1 MPGMTDPTADE
12 ARQLLLANADR
23 AVTGRL
29 DDPALFAAVVGVER
43 LVVATGTTDAQVLR
57 AALEGRLQELGR
69 RPEADVAS
77 LVAEG
82 ERHVVEGL
90 ARRANKQRVDAG
102 LVNPN
107 AGSYDV
113 TTDATLVRAA
123 VRAAQ
128 RSLNAMPYYG
138 IRYGE
143 RGSRFATT
151 DSAWL
156 ISLAH
161 LSEEHANRQ
170 VAWLCRVLA
179 GRGMPS
185 WLMELHLVELVAE
198 VRAAAGDDA
207 VGALPAAASTLTAA
221 RRRHVDDELLTLADG
236 WADAAVGDELPVP
249 RAGALLAAA
258 TADTLTGVATDDH
271 VLLDWLIDPAR
282 VRPEV
287 AASLRGVRRRIRAT
301 AR

>member
-1 MPGMTDPTADE
+1 MPGMTDPAADE
-12 ARQLLLANADR
+12 ARQLLLANTDR
-23 AVTGRL
+23 AVAGRL

-43 LVVATGTTDAQVLR
+43 LVVATGTTDAEVLR
-57 AALEGRLQELGR
+57 AALEGRLQEHDHG
-69 RPEADVAS
+69 ADVAA
-77 LVAEG
+77 LVDEG
-82 ERHVVEGL
+82 ERHVVAGL
-90 ARRANKQRVDAG
+90 ARRANRETVDAA
-102 LVNPN
+102 LVNPG
-107 AGSYDV
+107 AGSYEV

-161 LSEEHANRQ
+161 LSEERANRQ

-207 VGALPAAASTLTAA
+207 VGALPAAASALTAA
-221 RRRHVDDELLTLADG
+221 RRQHVDDELLTLADG
-236 WADAAVGDELPVP
+236 WADNAVGDELPVP

-271 VLLDWLIDPAR
+271 VLLDWLTDPAR

-287 AASLRGVRRRIRAT
+287 AAALRGVRRRIRAT